1 MTLNTPLLWH
11 RPFCDSRPSSGQFRT
26 DDLRTQAPC
35 LYGGPG
41 PGVTLARAARWL
53 RNAQHKG
60 AATYRLGPSSHVT
73 TSITHVC
80 NSPCAERVTCTLR
93 VMSQSRKTE
102 ATLSLSFFLSLSSS
116 DECRWSSSGREP
128 ERPLAG
134 TMAGALLS
142 QTDQD
147 VNSDS
152 LRWCVANS

>member
-102 ATLSLSFFLSLSSS
+102 ATLSLFLSFSRSPRLTSVGGVAVGES
-116 DECRWSSSGREP
+116 RSGRWP
-128 ERPLAG
+128 EQWQVHYYHKL
-134 TMAGALLS
+134 TK
-142 QTDQD
+142 T
-147 VNSDS
+147 
-152 LRWCVANS
+152 